1 MSESSTILPAAVT
14 KLGLTLSDDQIEALH
29 AYCELLRK
37 WNKAYNL
44 ISATDLAQLYSRHLI
59 DSLAIAPFLDGNKI
73 LDVGTGAGLPGIPL
87 AIAAPDKEFLLLD
100 SNGKKTRFLF
110 QAKQALGLDKVEIE
124 NCRVEHYQSQAQID
138 IVTCRAF
145 APIPEIIR
153 LTEHLFHPGTV
164 LLAMKG
170 RYPEE
175 ELQTLPDHFELTASH
190 RLEVPGQESERHLL
204 LIRMQAQASSGHGN
218 STQ

>member
-1 MSESSTILPAAVT
+1 MAEPETELQTDLAA
-14 KLGLTLSDDQIEALH
+14 LGLSSRTEQIDALLR
-29 AYCELLRK
+29 YCELLRK
-37 WNKAYNL
+37 WNKTYNL
-44 ISATDLAQLYSRHLI
+44 ISATDLAQLTSRHLL
-59 DSLAIAPFLDGNKI
+59 DSLAIAPYLQGETV

-87 AIAAPDKEFLLLD
+87 SIVSPERQFLLLD

-110 QAKQALGLDKVEIE
+110 QVKLALGLERVEVE
-124 NCRVEHYQSQAQID
+124 NCRVEHYQSQRQID

-153 LTEHLFHPGTV
+153 LTEHLFHSGTV

-175 ELQTLPDHFELTASH
+175 ELAALPDHFELCASE
-190 RLEVPGQESERHLL
+190 RLNVPGLDSERHLL
-204 LIRMQAQASSGHGN
+204 TLKLRSIL
-218 STQ
+218 

>member
-1 MSESSTILPAAVT
+1 MAAAET
-14 KLGLTLSDDQIEALH
+14 ELQASLAALGLSPTSQQVSALQQ
-29 AYCELLRK
+29 YCDLLRK
-37 WNKAYNL
+37 WNKTYNL
-44 ISATDLAQLYSRHLI
+44 ISTPDLAQLDSRHLF
-59 DSLAIAPFLDGNKI
+59 DSLAIARYLHGETI

-87 AIAAPDKEFLLLD
+87 AIISPERQFVLMD

-110 QAKQALGLDKVEIE
+110 QVKLALGLDNVEIE
-124 NCRVEHYQSQAQID
+124 NCRVEHYQSQRQID

-153 LTEHLFHPGTV
+153 LTEHLFNPGTV

-175 ELQTLPDHFELTASH
+175 EVQALPDHFELLESH
-190 RLEVPGQESERHLL
+190 RLQVPGQDSERHLL
-204 LIRMQAQASSGHGN
+204 VARQSVTA
-218 STQ
+218 